1 MEANMVAILLGAL
14 LVICGVLYM
23 AREALSARRLS
34 QSPQPSGAT
43 PGVTLEPQRQGV
55 AFFGFRRNWPGIAL
69 MAAGAVLLLLG
80 AAT

>member
-1 MEANMVAILLGAL
+1 MVAILLGAV

-23 AREALSARRLS
+23 AKEALSARRLS
-34 QSPQPSGAT
+34 QSPQSFRAT
-43 PGVTLEPQRQGV
+43 PGVTLEPRRQGV
-55 AFFGFRRNWPGIAL
+55 AFFGLRRNWPGMAL